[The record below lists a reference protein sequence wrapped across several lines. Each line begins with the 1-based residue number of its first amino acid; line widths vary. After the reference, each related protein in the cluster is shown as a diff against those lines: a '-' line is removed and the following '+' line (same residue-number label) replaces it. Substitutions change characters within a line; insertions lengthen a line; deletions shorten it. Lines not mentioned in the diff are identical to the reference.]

1 MNEQEESE
9 GNRMRKMIEFIQW
22 KSDWIQNKSNNEIW
36 TWQFVLSKLIYTL
49 LIVSSHTL

>member
-22 KSDWIQNKSNNEIW
+22 KSDWFKTKATMKYEHDNLYS
-36 TWQFVLSKLIYTL
+36 LSLSILYSL
-49 LIVSSHTL
+49 YHHTL